1 MNGKIARLMDRGYG
15 FITPEDGGKDI
26 FFHSAELQGIEFND
40 LAEGDAVTFE
50 LEESDKGPKATGVAR
65 A

>member
-1 MNGKIARLMDRGYG
+1 MDRGYG